1 MKSYINQSLLKFRS
15 NGRFD
20 AFFTSQD
27 FGKDKEKTDQV
38 TLNTRW
44 SYNYVVFY
52 STRIFSF

>member
-27 FGKDKEKTDQV
+27 FGNKEKTDQV
-38 TLNTRW
+38 TLGTRW
-44 SYNYVVFY
+44 SYNYAVFY